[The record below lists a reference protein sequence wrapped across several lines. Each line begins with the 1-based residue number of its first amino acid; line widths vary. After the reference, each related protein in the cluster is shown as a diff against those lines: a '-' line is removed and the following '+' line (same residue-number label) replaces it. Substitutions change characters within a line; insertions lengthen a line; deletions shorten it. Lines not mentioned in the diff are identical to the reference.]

1 MPLFIGQL
9 LNNNRY
15 RIEQQIGKGGFGA
28 VYRALDTVLKQP
40 CAVKENIDT
49 SLEAQRQFER
59 EALLLARLRHSNLP
73 RVIDHFFIPN
83 QGQYL
88 VMDFVEGQNLAQI
101 LAQRGGPLTEQEA
114 LAWIGQIGQAL
125 NYLHQQQ
132 PPIIHRDIKPQ
143 NIIVTPNGQAIL
155 VDFGISKV
163 YDVKLA
169 TALSVRALTPGFAPP
184 EQYGL
189 GRTDARSD
197 VYALGATLYT
207 LLTNQYPPDGL
218 ERLVHNVPLAPP
230 SQFNH
235 QVSSQVEQAIL
246 KALEPTTTHRL
257 QSINEFQ
264 KAIVGKPASSFEKQT
279 EQAVVTFGKSKSF
292 RSSQTVASKPQT
304 VPVRLW
310 WQQWPVLASGA
321 VLLIVITVVITLTMA
336 RNDGTGTFET
346 SVIDFESIPDV
357 GTPTEGM
364 AINTQFLSTH
374 GIRFSLENGTSPVIA
389 KVGSPGTAFMGPPD
403 HTKDDTPA
411 KNQNVGSFFLTDN
424 RTIFELATSP
434 LVITYDTP
442 TAAASGVILDIDFDE
457 SWTIEARDAANNVL
471 STVRLDDTRHG
482 NTGDGIA
489 TSWSIDLGVNEIYSL
504 RFEGTRTTAGGFG
517 LAFDNFNPRR

>member
-49 SLEAQRQFER
+49 SPEAQRQFER

-88 VMDFVEGQNLAQI
+88 VMDFVDGQNLAQI

-114 LAWIGQIGQAL
+114 LGWIGQIGQAL

-143 NIIVTPNGQAIL
+143 NIIVTPNWQAIL

-189 GRTDARSD
+189 SRTDARSD

-218 ERLVHNVPLAPP
+218 ERLVHDVPLAPP
-230 SQFNH
+230 SQLNH
-235 QVSSQVEQAIL
+235 QVSEQVEQAIL
-246 KALEPTTTHRL
+246 KALEPTISHRL
-257 QSINEFQ
+257 QSIDEFQ
-264 KAIVGKPASSFEKQT
+264 RHLALASLPNVSTQ
-279 EQAVVTFGKSKSF
+279 SKK
-292 RSSQTVASKPQT
+292 VDMAET
-304 VPVRLW
+304 VPEQLSDSTVDSFSASQVSSTTQQIPTKIEHSKTKRL
-310 WQQWPVLASGA
+310 
-321 VLLIVITVVITLTMA
+321 LLILLKTMSILQLLAIPTAVIAIFEDVETILFSGPILTIIGIVVATLSYRNGIRIGTVFGGSMLAVSILCLGLIAGNDWGPGQAQEPIQWIALLCGIITLMLGIKTL
-336 RNDGTGTFET
+336 
-346 SVIDFESIPDV
+346 SQID
-357 GTPTEGM
+357 
-364 AINTQFLSTH
+364 
-374 GIRFSLENGTSPVIA
+374 
-389 KVGSPGTAFMGPPD
+389 
-403 HTKDDTPA
+403 
-411 KNQNVGSFFLTDN
+411 
-424 RTIFELATSP
+424 
-434 LVITYDTP
+434 
-442 TAAASGVILDIDFDE
+442 
-457 SWTIEARDAANNVL
+457 
-471 STVRLDDTRHG
+471 
-482 NTGDGIA
+482 
-489 TSWSIDLGVNEIYSL
+489 
-504 RFEGTRTTAGGFG
+504 
-517 LAFDNFNPRR
+517 